1 MHEQFICLGILIHSR
16 KENAIMDERIQKIV
30 ESNIGLVGH
39 CLKKCNI
46 SPADSDDM
54 FSVGTLGLIKAA
66 RSFDETRKITF
77 ATYATRC
84 ITNEI
89 FMEFRRRKKQRKDI
103 SLDEPLATDF
113 DGSHLYLKD
122 ILSDESNEV
131 ESHFV
136 ATEKLE
142 RTLDIIINRLR
153 KRERLTILLHT
164 AGYTQREIS
173 DMTDISQSYASRI
186 LTKVRNNIREKSHSK
201 TNVRKYAVRVTP
213 GKVSVSFKGSMEVV
227 ERIVENEKSFKEAPM
242 YILKAKENGNVELV
256 VMTDPE
262 SMALLAF
269 VLDKLEKR

>member
-1 MHEQFICLGILIHSR
+1 
-16 KENAIMDERIQKIV
+16 MDERIQEIF
-30 ESNIGLVGH
+30 EHNIGLVGY
-39 CLKKCNI
+39 CIKKLNI
-46 SPADSDDM
+46 SPVNIDEI
-54 FSVGTLGLIKAA
+54 FSVGRLGLFKAA
-66 RSFDETRKITF
+66 LTFDETRKITF

-103 SLDEPLATDF
+103 SLDEPLSTDL

-142 RTLDIIINRLR
+142 RTLDFIINRLR

-173 DMTDISQSYASRI
+173 EITGISQSYASRI
-186 LTKVRNNIREKSHSK
+186 LTQVRKNIREKDHSR
-201 TNVRKYAVRVTP
+201 TNVRRYEVRVTP
-213 GKVSVSFKGSMEVV
+213 GKVSVSFEGSMEVV
-227 ERIVENEKSFKEAPM
+227 ERIIENENSFKEAPM
-242 YILKAKENGNVELV
+242 YILKAEENGNVKLV

-262 SMALLAF
+262 SMALLAL
-269 VLDKLEKR
+269 VLDKLEKRWQSNFATDK